1 MKNEERKPQPCTTR
15 EGYGRVATLRRI
27 VVAPR
32 GLLVATRRTAS
43 AMPDSSEQ
51 LISDGGEA
59 LGPQAEPLVSAAAA
73 SASGDG
79 QPGVGVDPAMA
90 AKRKRVQM
98 AIVGA
103 LLLVITLLVTDQ
115 VTKSCTYSLEAA
127 PCYQAALR
135 TLVAW
140 VRDNPGLGVLAVI
153 VVYAFAAV
161 RFIPGSII
169 TLGVGAA
176 FASALGLVVRP
187 VHV

>member
-1 MKNEERKPQPCTTR
+1 
-15 EGYGRVATLRRI
+15 
-27 VVAPR
+27 
-32 GLLVATRRTAS
+32 
-43 AMPDSSEQ
+43 MPDSSEQ

-140 VRDNPGLGVLAVI
+140 VRDNPGFGVLAVI

-161 RFIPGSII
+161 MFIPGSII